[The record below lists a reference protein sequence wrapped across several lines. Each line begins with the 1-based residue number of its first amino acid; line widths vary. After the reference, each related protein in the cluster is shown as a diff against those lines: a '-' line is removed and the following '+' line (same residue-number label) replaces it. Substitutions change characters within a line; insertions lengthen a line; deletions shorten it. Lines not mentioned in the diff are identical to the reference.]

1 MPDEIALNNFRMI
14 RELIK
19 TYSYC
24 QKFIFPWAF
33 SENTPTESFN
43 IKNPNTCFLKI
54 WELRVYFIFVS
65 SVSGPLKDL

>member
-24 QKFIFPWAF
+24 QKFIF
-33 SENTPTESFN
+33 SENTLSESFD

-65 SVSGPLKDL
+65 SVSGPLKDI